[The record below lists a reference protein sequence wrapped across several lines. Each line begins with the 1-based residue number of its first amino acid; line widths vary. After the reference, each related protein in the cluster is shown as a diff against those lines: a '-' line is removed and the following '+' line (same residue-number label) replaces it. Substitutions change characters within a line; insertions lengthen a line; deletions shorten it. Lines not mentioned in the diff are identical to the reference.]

1 MGLAA
6 RGSIRWRLASRL
18 GVALGLLVLGCGGR
32 APVGSANPAPVEPTP
47 SSPPVQ
53 APPDLDAERR
63 EAALGP
69 LVGVDARMRR
79 VLDPEAFEPLGLPRP
94 GSWRDRVHEPS
105 QSYVDF
111 LASPRNSV
119 EPGRDTLVL
128 LPLGSFPTEVV
139 IDGDHVAAV
148 RTPELYELR
157 GFVRAYFGLPVD
169 VVTPMPI
176 DDLALPTRERSG
188 RTQYDAPGLVDAFA
202 PALPEHAY
210 SMTVL
215 INHDLFAAPERAFG
229 FGYATHH
236 ERLAVMSFARL
247 DPQVDGTMHGIEA
260 EERIRERAYK
270 LLAHEVA
277 HTFGLRHCDHY
288 ACVMNGMADARELDQ
303 TPLHLC
309 PVCLRKLLHVLGI
322 DPEARYR
329 ALAGWYTEFSVDEAD
344 WVQQRLAEIGG
355 TLGAS

>member
-1 MGLAA
+1 MAS
-6 RGSIRWRLASRL
+6 RGSSRRRLAQRAVAAF
-18 GVALGLLVLGCGGR
+18 GVLTLGCGAR
-32 APVGSANPAPVEPTP
+32 APVDPTP
-47 SSPPVQ
+47 PTSGEEVGVVSSVADPRP
-53 APPDLDAERR
+53 AAAAELEVARR

-69 LVGVDARMRR
+69 LVGVDPRMRR
-79 VLDPEAFEPLGLPRP
+79 ILDSAAFEALGPPRP
-94 GSWRDRVHEPS
+94 GSWRDRVDEPS
-105 QSYVDF
+105 QGYVDF
-111 LASPRNSV
+111 LASRRNALQ
-119 EPGRDTLVL
+119 PGRETLVL
-128 LPLGSFPTEVV
+128 LPLGRFPAEVF

-176 DDLALPTRERSG
+176 DDLPLPTREHSG
-188 RTQYDAPGLVDAFA
+188 RTQYDAPGLVDAFM
-202 PALPEHAY
+202 PVVPEHAY

-215 INHDLFAAPERAFG
+215 INHDLFAAPERAYG

-247 DPQVDGTMHGIEA
+247 DPQVEGTAHGIEA

-288 ACVMNGMADARELDQ
+288 ACIMNGMADAEELDQ

-329 ALAGWYTEFSVDEAD
+329 ALADWYTEFSVDEAR
-344 WVQQRLAEIGG
+344 WVRQRLAQ
-355 TLGAS
+355 LSR